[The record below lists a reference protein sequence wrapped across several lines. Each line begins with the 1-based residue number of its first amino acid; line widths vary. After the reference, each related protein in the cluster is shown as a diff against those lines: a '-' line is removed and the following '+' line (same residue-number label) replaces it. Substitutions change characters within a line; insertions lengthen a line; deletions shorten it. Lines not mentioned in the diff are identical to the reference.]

1 MIKVPYQE
9 GHLLVACVRVLSYL
23 RQHPPKAEEISEF
36 LGWPHEKVGFLL
48 RGLVED
54 EILVRVGSAY
64 DERYEIRDHLKLET
78 LPQAEDESG
87 LAEDIK
93 AFDEKMAQEQAK
105 LESLFREGETPAKKK
120 RIASL
125 DDDFKNFQRKGPA
138 NPFGDD

>member
-1 MIKVPYQE
+1 MIKVPYRE
-9 GHLLVACVRVLSYL
+9 GHLLVACIRVLSHQ
-23 RQHPPKAEEISEF
+23 RKHPPKAEEITEL

-78 LPQAEDESG
+78 LPQADDDSG
-87 LAEDIK
+87 LADDIK

-105 LESLFREGETPAKKK
+105 LESLFREGEEPAKKK
-120 RIASL
+120 RISAL
-125 DDDFKNFQRKGPA
+125 DDDFQKFQRKGPA
-138 NPFGDD
+138 NPFGED